1 MGSVKKKTV
10 LTGKI
15 VRLYPNREQTARM
28 MQFFGCARW
37 LWNQML
43 DMQQQRYANGG
54 KHVSRNGMNYALTQ
68 LKNEYPWL
76 RDAEST
82 SLINVN
88 AQLHEAFRRYY
99 SGISRKPKFKAK
111 KYEQSATVN
120 CVNSNIQIVADHH
133 IRIPKLGYVYYRGGK
148 NIRGKIK
155 SVTLRLSASG
165 KFTASVLTEHMVEDL
180 PSTGK
185 TCGGDLGLKELLIL
199 DDGTKIPLPRWDK
212 KSEEQLHYWQRLASR
227 RLLKAKE
234 AMKADSSLHLN
245 DFKNYQKA
253 RQMCAKIQEHIA
265 NQRHDY
271 LHRLSTWLVRTYD
284 VIVIEDLKVKV
295 MLHNHRLAR
304 AISNAGW
311 NRLIEMLRCK
321 CEWYG
326 KTLIQVDPAYTSQTC
341 SACGCVNSRLGYDH
355 YGWLKVR
362 EWKCPECGAVH
373 DRDIN
378 AAINIREKGLA
389 VSLS

>member
-1 MGSVKKKTV
+1 M
-10 LTGKI
+10 I
-15 VRLYPNREQTARM
+15 RLYLNRMQTEM
-28 MQFFGCARW
+28 MLQFFGSARW
-37 LWNQML
+37 LRNQML

-54 KHVSRNGMNYALTQ
+54 KYVSRNGMNYILTE

-76 RDAEST
+76 KDSEST

-88 AQLHEAFRRYY
+88 AKLDETYRRYFH
-99 SGISRKPKFKAK
+99 GLCRKPRFKAK
-111 KYEQSATVN
+111 KYEQSITVN
-120 CVNSNIQIVADHH
+120 CVNGNIQIVDDHH
-133 IRIPKLGYVYYRGGK
+133 IRLPKLGYVYYRGGK
-148 NIRGKIK
+148 NIRGTIR

-165 KFTASVLTEHMVEDL
+165 KFTASVLTESTIDSL
-180 PSTGK
+180 PATGK

-199 DDGTKIPLPRWDK
+199 DDGTKIPLPGWDR

-234 AMKADSSLHLN
+234 AMKADSSLRLD
-245 DFKNYQKA
+245 DFRNYQKA
-253 RQMCAKIQEHIA
+253 RRMCAKIQEHVA
-265 NQRHDY
+265 NQRQDY
-271 LHRLSTWLVRTYD
+271 LHKLSSWLVKTYD

-311 NRLIEMLRCK
+311 NKLIEMLRYK

-341 SACGCVNSRLGYDH
+341 SVCGCINNRLGYDR

-362 EWKCPECGAVH
+362 EWKCAECGAVH

-378 AAINIREKGLA
+378 AAVNIRKKGLA
-389 VSLS
+389 ISLS

>member
-1 MGSVKKKTV
+1 MGKTV
-10 LTGKI
+10 LTGRI
-15 VRLYPNREQTARM
+15 IRLYPNRKQTAHM

-43 DMQQQRYANGG
+43 NMQTERYASGG
-54 KHVSRNGMNYALTQ
+54 KYVSRFGMNYILTE

-76 RDAEST
+76 REAEST

-88 AQLHEAFRRYY
+88 AKLDETFKRYFQ
-99 SGISRKPKFKAK
+99 GLCRKPKFKAK

-120 CVNSNIQIVADHH
+120 CVANNIRLIDAHH

-165 KFTASVLTEHMVEDL
+165 KFTASILTEHTVEDFH
-180 PSTGK
+180 STGK

-212 KSEEQLHYWQRLASR
+212 ESEEQLHYWQRLASR

-245 DFKNYQKA
+245 DFKNYQKV
-253 RQMCAKIQEHIA
+253 RQMCAKIQEHMA
-265 NQRHDY
+265 NQRQDY

-341 SACGCVNSRLGYDH
+341 SACGCINRRLGYDH

-362 EWKCPECGAVH
+362 KWECPECGAVH
-373 DRDIN
+373 DRDVN